1 MENRSNKLEQN
12 VIAQK
17 NIDIGMF
24 YIILCEQMKYFGI
37 DNKIL
42 TPYTIPHII

>member
-1 MENRSNKLEQN
+1 ML
-12 VIAQK
+12 IAQR

-24 YIILCEQMKYFGI
+24 YIILCDQMKNFGI